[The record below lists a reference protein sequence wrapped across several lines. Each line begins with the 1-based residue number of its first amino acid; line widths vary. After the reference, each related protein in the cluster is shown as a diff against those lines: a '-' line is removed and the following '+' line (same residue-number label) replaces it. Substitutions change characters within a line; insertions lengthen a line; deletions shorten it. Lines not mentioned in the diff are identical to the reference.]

1 MAKGKKTGG
10 RKPGTPNKLTS
21 ELRTILNEIVYNEI
35 IYLQTR
41 INKLQEKDRIELLTK
56 LLPYIIPKVKEEEED
71 NKRSRIEKVEF
82 VVTKGE
88 AKENEIK
95 C

>member
-82 VVTKGE
+82 VVT
-88 AKENEIK
+88 
-95 C
+95 